1 MLWNL
6 QNERDIIYV
15 NVEEK
20 DTESTKEVIV
30 TVKLKYGLLL
40 HIKYFPRIT
49 RSFINTKGRSDFR
62 SFIQKPIEI
71 HDLVKQV
78 KSQLV
83 S

>member
-1 MLWNL
+1 MVYYCILNIF
-6 QNERDIIYV
+6 Q
-15 NVEEK
+15 
-20 DTESTKEVIV
+20 
-30 TVKLKYGLLL
+30 G
-40 HIKYFPRIT
+40 IK

-78 KSQLV
+78 KSQLA